1 MQSCTEDFFGGKNK
15 AQECSNWAS
24 HREMKKE
31 SHSCGRAAGCGDSWG
46 ESSEGGRKHT
56 VTHWASSFHL
66 EKLGKKY

>member
-1 MQSCTEDFFGGKNK
+1 
-15 AQECSNWAS
+15 
-24 HREMKKE
+24 MKKE